1 MQIILASAK
10 IMNERAMVPDG
21 LATTAPLFQKEAQ
34 MLAHDMMQY
43 PVETIAQMLG
53 CSQAIA
59 SQNRLRYLR
68 FDDSHETLP
77 AILAYHGQAYKHL
90 KAETLDTNTLQ
101 YAQEHLKVMS
111 FLYGLLRPLDDIRPY
126 RMEGMVELPSAGGG
140 TMFDFWK
147 PRLTQI
153 LIDSIKADDGVL
165 IHLATEEFQRLVDW
179 KRVKEEVKVVQ
190 PMFLVRKGDTL
201 KVQAVWAK
209 TCRGAMT
216 RMILQKRLPQ
226 PEDLTAFKYEGFNYS
241 PASSEPNQPCFI
253 KET

>member
-10 IMNERAMVPDG
+10 IMNDVAAVPEG
-21 LATTAPLFQKEAQ
+21 VTALSPMFQREAQ
-34 MLAHDMMQY
+34 TLARDMMQY
-43 PVETIAQMLG
+43 PVETLAEMLG

-68 FDDSHETLP
+68 FDDPHEHLP
-77 AILAYHGQAYKHL
+77 TILAYHGQAYKHL
-90 KAETLDTNTLQ
+90 KAETLDASTLLH
-101 YAQEHLKVMS
+101 AQSHLWVMS

-126 RMEGMVELPSAGGG
+126 RMEGHVELPSAGGR
-140 TMFDFWK
+140 TLFDFWK
-147 PRLTQI
+147 PLLTQA
-153 LIDSIKADDGVL
+153 LIDSVKADDGVL

-179 KRVKEEVKVVQ
+179 QRVKREVRVVQ

-216 RMILQKRLPQ
+216 RMIVQERLSS
-226 PEDLTAFKYEGFNYS
+226 PEDLAAFQYEGFTFS
-241 PASSEPNQPCFI
+241 SASSEPDQPCFI
-253 KET
+253 KEN

>member
-10 IMNERAMVPDG
+10 IMNEQAVVPKG
-21 LATTAPLFQKEAQ
+21 IAASVPRFLQEAQ
-34 MLAHDMMQY
+34 MLARDMMQY
-43 PVETIAQMLG
+43 PVEALAEMLG
-53 CSQAIA
+53 CSRAIA

-68 FDDSHETLP
+68 FEDPHEPLP
-77 AILAYHGQAYKHL
+77 TILAYHGQAYKHL
-90 KAETLDTNTLQ
+90 KAETLDVDTLQ
-101 YAQEHLKVMS
+101 HAQRHLWVMS
-111 FLYGLLRPLDDIRPY
+111 FLYGLLRPLDNIRPY
-126 RMEGMVELPSAGGG
+126 RLEGHVELAGAGGN
-140 TMFDFWK
+140 TMFDYWK
-147 PRLTQI
+147 PLLTQV

-179 KRVKEEVKVVQ
+179 KRVKEEVRVVQ

-216 RMILQKRLPQ
+216 RMILQERLTK
-226 PEDLTAFKYEGFNYS
+226 PEELAAFQYEGFTYS
-241 PASSEPNQPCFI
+241 PASSEVDQPCFI

>member
-10 IMNERAMVPDG
+10 IMNEQAVVPDG
-21 LATTAPLFQKEAQ
+21 ITVTAPRFLQEAQ
-34 MLAHDMMQY
+34 SLAHDMMQY
-43 PVETIAQMLG
+43 PVETLAEMLG

-68 FDDSHETLP
+68 FNAPHDPLP

-90 KAETLDTNTLQ
+90 KAETLDPETLL
-101 YAQEHLKVMS
+101 YAQDHLWVMS

-126 RMEGMVELPSAGGG
+126 RMEGHVELPSAGGG
-140 TMFDFWK
+140 TLFDYWK
-147 PRLTQI
+147 PRLTQV
-153 LIDSIKADDGVL
+153 LIDSVKADDGVL
-165 IHLATEEFQRLVDW
+165 VHLATEEFQRLVDW
-179 KRVKEEVKVVQ
+179 QRVKQEVRVIQ

-216 RMILQKRLPQ
+216 RMILQERLIH
-226 PEDLTAFKYEGFNYS
+226 PEDLSAFQYEGFTYS
-241 PASSEPNQPCFI
+241 PVSSEQDQPCFI
-253 KET
+253 KEN

>member
-10 IMNERAMVPDG
+10 IMNERAVVPEG
-21 LATTAPLFQKEAQ
+21 ITASSPLFLREAQ
-34 MLAHDMMQY
+34 SLAHAMMQY
-43 PVETIAQMLG
+43 PAETLAEMLG

-68 FDDSHETLP
+68 FDDPHDPLP
-77 AILAYHGQAYKHL
+77 ALLAYHGQAYKHL
-90 KAETLDTNTLQ
+90 KAETLNPDTLH
-101 YAQEHLKVMS
+101 YAQEHLWVMS

-126 RMEGMVELPSAGGG
+126 RLEGHVELPG
-140 TMFDFWK
+140 TGDSTLFDYWK
-147 PRLTQI
+147 PRLTQA
-153 LIDSIKADDGVL
+153 LINSVKADDGVL

-179 KRVKEEVKVVQ
+179 QRVKQEVRVIQ

-216 RMILQKRLPQ
+216 RMILQERLTH
-226 PEDLTAFKYEGFNYS
+226 PEDLAAFQYEGFTFN
-241 PASSEPNQPCFI
+241 PTSSEQDRPCFI
-253 KET
+253 KEN

>member
-10 IMNERAMVPDG
+10 IMNDGAAVPEG
-21 LATTAPLFQKEAQ
+21 VTVSSPMFQREAQ
-34 MLAHDMMQY
+34 TLARDMMQY
-43 PVETIAQMLG
+43 PVETLAEMLG

-68 FDDSHETLP
+68 FDDPHEPLP

-90 KAETLDTNTLQ
+90 KAETLDASTLLH
-101 YAQEHLKVMS
+101 AQSHLWVMS

-126 RMEGMVELPSAGGG
+126 RMEGHVELPNAGGH
-140 TMFDFWK
+140 TLFDFWK
-147 PRLTQI
+147 PLLTQV
-153 LIDSIKADDGVL
+153 LIDSVKADDGVL

-179 KRVKEEVKVVQ
+179 QCVKREVRVVQ

-216 RMILQKRLPQ
+216 RMILQERLSS
-226 PEDLTAFKYEGFNYS
+226 PEELAVFHYEGFTFS
-241 PASSEPNQPCFI
+241 SASSEPDQPCFI
-253 KET
+253 KEN